1 METQY
6 VIVGGGGFGR
16 EVACWAM
23 DVASSSR
30 SGRVVGFLDDQ
41 EMDASRFPDHLPHLG
56 TIANY
61 SPRESHQLLLAIGG
75 TSSKRDVVATLK
87 GRGARF
93 ASLLH
98 PTAVVAVTARL
109 GEGVILCPYAVVS
122 ANAVLGDFVA
132 VNIHSS
138 IGHDVNIGAYTTI
151 SAHVDLTG
159 GVTLSQAVTVGS
171 GARVL
176 PGRHVGE
183 GAKVGAG
190 AIVMRN
196 VPDHAT
202 VYSPAAKQL

>member
-16 EVACWAM
+16 EIACWAM
-23 DVASSSR
+23 DVASSVGA
-30 SGRVVGFLDDQ
+30 GRVVGFLDDQ
-41 EMDASRFPDHLPHLG
+41 ATDASRFPEHLPYLG
-56 TIANY
+56 TIADY
-61 SPRESHQLLLAIGG
+61 SPRESHQLLLTIGS
-75 TSSKRDVVATLK
+75 TSAKRDIVATLK

-93 ASLLH
+93 ASLRH

-109 GEGVILCPYAVVS
+109 EEGVILCPYAVVS
-122 ANAVLGDFVA
+122 ANAVLGEFVA

-138 IGHDVNIGAYTTI
+138 IGHDVNVGAYSTI

-159 GVTLSQAVTVGS
+159 GVTLGQAVSVGS

-183 GAKVGAG
+183 GATVGAG

-196 VPDHAT
+196 VPVHAT
-202 VYSPAAKQL
+202 VYSAAAKQL